1 MGVFTSSIHLGTE
14 MQSCKEEG
22 PPAHT
27 NITFSCVKGTVVLTF
42 VRHITHAKWRGSGLS
57 CLNLPRSKAAIPWD
71 PVGLLPAGEAPGR
84 WEWNGTGLLS
94 KVHWEANTARVSC
107 GQSWGGLSGGLWDN
121 LWPYGFG
128 LEVRRAYHFRYNHLW
143 TCVCRQSWT
152 LKTQRMGNS
161 RGLSFKIDFC
171 DPLIVRYCKVTLRVS

>member
-1 MGVFTSSIHLGTE
+1 
-14 MQSCKEEG
+14 MQYCKEEG

-27 NITFSCVKGTVVLTF
+27 NITFSCMEGTVVLEF
-42 VRHITHAKWRGSGLS
+42 VRHSKHAKWRDQNSPVWTYWGAKQQ
-57 CLNLPRSKAAIPWD
+57 LPGILWVSRCWGHSEIVMERDWSPNQGALRS
-71 PVGLLPAGEAPGR
+71 
-84 WEWNGTGLLS
+84 NQ
-94 KVHWEANTARVSC
+94 RVSC

-128 LEVRRAYHFRYNHLW
+128 LEVRRAYHFRCNHFW
-143 TCVCRQSWT
+143 TCFCRQSLM

>member
-1 MGVFTSSIHLGTE
+1 
-14 MQSCKEEG
+14 MQYCKEEG
-22 PPAHT
+22 LQLTQTPSSAVWEERLCWPLE
-27 NITFSCVKGTVVLTF
+27 GTVSMLSGGDQDSPIWAY
-42 VRHITHAKWRGSGLS
+42 RGAKQQFHGILWLSCWRGHGKIGMERDWSPQQGAL
-57 CLNLPRSKAAIPWD
+57 RSK
-71 PVGLLPAGEAPGR
+71 
-84 WEWNGTGLLS
+84 
-94 KVHWEANTARVSC
+94 HRVSC

-128 LEVRRAYHFRYNHLW
+128 LKVRRAYHFRYNHLR
-143 TCVCRQSWT
+143 TCICRQSLM

>member
-1 MGVFTSSIHLGTE
+1 
-14 MQSCKEEG
+14 MQYCKEEG
-22 PPAHT
+22 LQLTQTPSSAVWEERLCWPLE
-27 NITFSCVKGTVVLTF
+27 GTVSMLSGGDQDSPIWAY
-42 VRHITHAKWRGSGLS
+42 RGAKQQFHGILWLSCWRGHGKIGMERDWSPQQGAL
-57 CLNLPRSKAAIPWD
+57 RSK
-71 PVGLLPAGEAPGR
+71 
-84 WEWNGTGLLS
+84 
-94 KVHWEANTARVSC
+94 HRVSC

-128 LEVRRAYHFRYNHLW
+128 LEIRRAYHFRYNHLR
-143 TCVCRQSWT
+143 TCVCRQSLM